1 MAFVVKAYLLRKDE
15 SRPEIR
21 RVAMDVDASSSFI
34 YLKGKIAQAF
44 PSLADA
50 GFIMHYKD
58 SEDDLIAF
66 SSDQELMEALGNL
79 SEDVF
84 RVYIKRMH
92 SHTFTAYT
100 DNILFILNIPISSY
114 LKKIVTYMSNHPQ
127 RGHGGHGGH
136 GWHGWH
142 GGNVHPHVVC
152 DGCDGPV
159 IGVRY
164 KCSVCP
170 NYDLCQ
176 SCRDKGTHG
185 EHEMTTIP
193 FPNCQQQGPHAW
205 ARKCNLMDHT
215 RWLYAL
221 ASKMVP
227 YPPGSNFPG
236 ATQAEEP
243 AAEAPQGEQANPAA
257 MLGPLGID
265 VSVDVEHGGQRR
277 RCGARA
283 GCGTWEARGP
293 CSGKEKTKGENKEDP
308 KGQGKGEETKGPS
321 PSKDDEL
328 GMETEEVADNDKVR
342 ILNLLLSPCRPH
354 LQLGTGRLGRGQWA
368 EAPPP
373 WKRCPAAPA
382 AVEAL
387 PWLQLTTPETVCRPY
402 SLPCVDAEPRLVEA
416 LAQMLSMGFSD
427 EGGWLVRLLQT
438 KDCDITRTLD
448 ALQPGQG

>member
-50 GFIMHYKD
+50 GFTMHYKD
-58 SEDDLIAF
+58 SEDDLVAF

-84 RVYIKRMH
+84 RVYIKR
-92 SHTFTAYT
+92 
-100 DNILFILNIPISSY
+100 
-114 LKKIVTYMSNHPQ
+114 
-127 RGHGGHGGH
+127 GHGGH

-205 ARKCNLMDHT
+205 AVRMWAYS
-215 RWLYAL
+215 RWLYDL
-221 ASKMVP
+221 ASKRVP
-227 YPPGSNFPG
+227 YPPGSNVPG
-236 ATQAEEP
+236 AATQAEEP
-243 AAEAPQGEQANPAA
+243 AAEAPRGEQPNPNPAADFLQNIGENVAA

-293 CSGKEKTKGENKEDP
+293 CSGKEKAKGENKEDP
-308 KGQGKGEETKGPS
+308 KGQGKGEETKGQS

-328 GMETEEVADNDKVR
+328 GMETEEVSDNDKAGEAGGDDEWTYVTPGDDSVGGPR
-342 ILNLLLSPCRPH
+342 GSTGGPQRGAAGAGGSESAEPLKEDGGGLREAAAYPNLPN
-354 LQLGTGRLGRGQWA
+354 
-368 EAPPP
+368 
-373 WKRCPAAPA
+373 
-382 AVEAL
+382 
-387 PWLQLTTPETVCRPY
+387 
-402 SLPCVDAEPRLVEA
+402 DAEPRLVEA
-416 LAQMLSMGFSD
+416 LSQMLSMGFSD

-448 ALQPGQG
+448 ALQPGQSKPE